1 MLFAHCSNAQPPSL
15 NAAHTA
21 LIADDSFF
29 DGQYIAPAL
38 LLLYGDVERTGYYEK
53 LGHRKSI
60 MIVLRHLW
68 SLPRHRAAFRLIS
81 SSSSSPSMT
90 ATGAAA
96 SSVSSNEFL
105 SFANGLMNET
115 NLLVMTVMEK
125 LADIKKNQQLM
136 VRSTSIRTDL

>member
-1 MLFAHCSNAQPPSL
+1 M
-15 NAAHTA
+15 

-81 SSSSSPSMT
+81 SFSSPIGGNSV
-90 ATGAAA
+90 ADISA
-96 SSVSSNEFL
+96 SNNEFL

-125 LADIKKNQQLM
+125 LGDIKKNQLLM
-136 VRSTSIRTDL
+136 VLLLRRHIKNASQITTSLTNYYWSLSRRVG